1 MKEKV
6 FDVRVNDD
14 EYTRLIYTA
23 LNGSEEQDGELRQL
37 KGGVFLNDDPIYYV
51 TKSNY
56 GNCTGTME
64 QPWSIIMGIALMQDC
79 LCGDLLK
86 TIELNS
92 IMCTA
97 SVGTELL
104 EALAQ

>member
-1 MKEKV
+1 M
-6 FDVRVNDD
+6 
-14 EYTRLIYTA
+14 
-23 LNGSEEQDGELRQL
+23 
-37 KGGVFLNDDPIYYV
+37 KGGVLLNDDTIYQV
-51 TKSNY
+51 TKDRF

-64 QPWSIIMGIALMQDC
+64 QPWGIIIGIALMQDC

-86 TIELNS
+86 TIELNC
-92 IMCTA
+92 IVCDA

>member
-1 MKEKV
+1 M
-6 FDVRVNDD
+6 
-14 EYTRLIYTA
+14 L
-23 LNGSEEQDGELRQL
+23 LN
-37 KGGVFLNDDPIYYV
+37 NDPIYQV
-51 TKSNY
+51 TKQRTSY
-56 GNCTGTME
+56 TGTME

-86 TIELNS
+86 TIELNT
-92 IMCTA
+92 INCGA